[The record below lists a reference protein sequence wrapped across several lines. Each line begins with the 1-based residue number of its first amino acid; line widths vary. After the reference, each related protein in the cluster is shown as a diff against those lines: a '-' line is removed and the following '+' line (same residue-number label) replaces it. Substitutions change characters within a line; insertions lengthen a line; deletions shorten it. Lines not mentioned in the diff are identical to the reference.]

1 MSSPSLNPGRCSSA
15 PTRRCPDTVRA
26 EPRRHQAQLP
36 GRGAGACPQRT
47 GKVKQG
53 QTRGCF
59 SQVPWP
65 STETL
70 PYTVVYLRIAFKYLK
85 YIYSIP

>member
-53 QTRGCF
+53 QPPRLLL
-59 SQVPWP
+59 P
-65 STETL
+65 SSLAQFGNTAIHSCVFEN
-70 PYTVVYLRIAFKYLK
+70 RI
-85 YIYSIP
+85 